1 MGYQCGPPDV
11 RSKASD
17 IMKYVRQTLAAAAV
31 LAVTV
36 LLVFALK
43 ATPASSLLSDGGGD
57 RGDRPGGPPRD
68 KGGPGGRNASFNPVG
83 IVGSAQSVV
92 PQAAIIATIALFEKR
107 RRQQRTAVLRGSL
120 SPSER

>member
-1 MGYQCGPPDV
+1 
-11 RSKASD
+11 
-17 IMKYVRQTLAAAAV
+17 MKSVRQTLAALVV

-36 LLVFALK
+36 LLAFALK
-43 ATPASSLLSDGGGD
+43 ATPVSSLFSDGGGGL
-57 RGDRPGGPPRD
+57 GDHPGGPPRD

-92 PQAAIIATIALFEKR
+92 AQAVIIAAIALFEKR
-107 RRQQRTAVLRGSL
+107 RRQKRTALLRSSL

>member
-1 MGYQCGPPDV
+1 MGYQCGAQDA

-17 IMKYVRQTLAAAAV
+17 IMKYVRQTLAAVAV

-36 LLVFALK
+36 LLAFALK
-43 ATPASSLLSDGGGD
+43 ATPVSSLLSDGGG
-57 RGDRPGGPPRD
+57 RGDNRGGQPRD

-92 PQAAIIATIALFEKR
+92 PQAAIIAAIAVFEKR
-107 RRQQRTAVLRGSL
+107 RRQQRTAALRGSL
-120 SPSER
+120 SNSER